1 MISEKP
7 ISRRNK
13 RILQELQDLHMTMAT
28 ESLLQPQD
36 SRGIGIK
43 GAVLCKQSEIEED
56 EQDTSPGS
64 DQSDATITS
73 ADKDVQDQGD
83 NAPEIVQSDVSISEE
98 PNLLVSQNGTQKLKQ
113 LKRSGKAFEESP
125 SPDPHMLMPE
135 STANGLNSSNQSQS
149 ASRERL
155 HKCESQG
162 SEAGSSC
169 LSRDSSID
177 SSPYKDSTGINL
189 EDFIHKTINKSP
201 KDRNMLLKLETD
213 LINFIN
219 EPKHHYL
226 KFPQMS
232 SYDRMLVHRIAA
244 YFGLDHNVDQTGKC
258 VIVNKT
264 SNKRIPDFSF
274 KEHIDNLESGPK
286 VKSIIQ
292 RENKSLDDRD
302 VRIHQS
308 PLGFLIYP
316 RNLDKPSLAHTKA
329 RSFEERRKRYEKVRS
344 KIFNS
349 CDADP
354 CQEPMAFTEDE
365 MKNGIPNMMYVGKK
379 PIRPSSISKSSEG
392 HPWSSTDSS
401 GYGTDCSS
409 KSKGIPKANSFGGMS
424 QAHSQHI
431 KTANKSQ
438 SLCKADSMNSG
449 TASPGFQRHFATPP
463 GSRSGSSPLS
473 CGSSTGPVQSPIHQG
488 FLSSQGQNQAL
499 WVASDYRNIP
509 PGAIII
515 NPQTGQPYSNPDG
528 SVYTYNPNMPLPNG
542 QPSTSVFQASEVW
555 TQSSVQDGVT
565 GTELCKH
572 LSAMNLSQQSSLDSV
587 GEPPGPHNSVQYV
600 VGGQNQIPSVNI
612 PQQSY
617 PVAQGSQNVN
627 GQPAVRYL
635 YPINYQNQCQHQMS
649 GDMQNQTFPACSTQ
663 GFGSQYGASYN
674 TYPVVATQAMD
685 TFNYSQTAYPVAHS
699 ENNVTYSSYPVQYS
713 SGQPPPQQ
721 VFYPNT
727 PNVQQGMTNYTFGTN
742 QGHYQTS
749 PPSQQTLP
757 SANGHVQTVP
767 QGAGVI
773 PLPGNLPT
781 PTSSQYVYPPIPQ
794 FQGQPRV
801 ASPQIV
807 QYQTVQNQ
815 AGLNPTGNPTQPFPV
830 IRGLQMNVQVPQIPG
845 MVSQTQS
852 VPQGPVTVSAK
863 GCTFETT
870 LPKKD
875 SDKQE
880 YVLGGIGSLGSP
892 LVAGP
897 RQLGQILRPPTQIQ
911 TDLQLIGQPS
921 IRPQIPLQPVL
932 HQQKP
937 RMSNQPS
944 SKPPKLKHSGS
955 KDGSES
961 CSSHSFD
968 CESPSAEC
976 LEVYGVPPGLC
987 RLEVDEMLSD
997 LTSLGVQIELQNEDS
1012 EMQTILAL
1020 LPSNLAAADL
1030 IKTHSNGN
1038 YQLRL
1043 CNSDI

>member
-1 MISEKP
+1 
-7 ISRRNK
+7 
-13 RILQELQDLHMTMAT
+13 MTMAT
-28 ESLLQPQD
+28 ESLQPQD
-36 SRGIGIK
+36 SRGSGIK

-64 DQSDATITS
+64 DQSDATIT
-73 ADKDVQDQGD
+73 AGDKDVQGQGD

-98 PNLLVSQNGTQKLKQ
+98 PSLSTIQNGTQKLKQ

-125 SPDPHMLMPE
+125 SPDPHMLTPE
-135 STANGLNSSNQSQS
+135 SGSNGLTSLNHSQS
-149 ASRERL
+149 SSRERL
-155 HKCESQG
+155 HKCGSQG

-169 LSRDSSID
+169 LSRDSSFE
-177 SSPYKDSTGINL
+177 SPYKDSTGINL

-274 KEHIDNLESGPK
+274 KEHIDNLDSVPK

-302 VRIHQS
+302 
-308 PLGFLIYP
+308 IYP

-354 CQEPMAFTEDE
+354 SQEPMAFTEDE
-365 MKNGIPNMMYVGKK
+365 MKNGIPNMMYIGKK
-379 PIRPSSISKSSEG
+379 PVRPSSISRSSEG

-409 KSKGIPKANSFGGMS
+409 RSKGIPKANSFGGLP
-424 QAHSQHI
+424 HSQHI
-431 KTANKSQ
+431 KTSNKSQ
-438 SLCKADSMNSG
+438 SLCKADSLNSG
-449 TASPGFQRHFATPP
+449 TASPGLQRHFATPP

-473 CGSSTGPVQSPIHQG
+473 CSSSTGPVQSPIHQG
-488 FLSSQGQNQAL
+488 FLPGQGQNQAL

-528 SVYTYNPNMPLPNG
+528 SVYTYNPNLPLPNG
-542 QPSTSVFQASEVW
+542 QPPTSMFQTQEAW
-555 TQSSVQDGVT
+555 TQSSVNDGMN

-587 GEPPGPHNSVQYV
+587 GEPPGPQPSIQFI
-600 VGGQNQIPSVNI
+600 VGGQNQVPSVNL

-617 PVAQGSQNVN
+617 PMAQPPFYQGPQNIN
-627 GQPAVRYL
+627 GQPAVRYV
-635 YPINYQNQCQHQMS
+635 YPVNCQNQCQHQMS
-649 GDMQNQTFPACSTQ
+649 GDMQNQTFPPSSTQ
-663 GFGSQYGASYN
+663 GFGNQYGASYN
-674 TYPVVATQAMD
+674 SYPVMASQAMES
-685 TFNYSQTAYPVAHS
+685 FVNYSQTTYPVGQG

-713 SGQPPPQQ
+713 SGQQPQPQQ
-721 VFYPNT
+721 VFYPST
-727 PNVQQGMTNYTFGTN
+727 PNIQQGMTNYTFGTN

-757 SANGHVQTVP
+757 SANGHLQTVP
-767 QGAGVI
+767 QGSGVI
-773 PLPGNLPT
+773 PIPGNLPT
-781 PTSSQYVYPPIPQ
+781 PTSSQFVYPQIPQ

-807 QYQTVQNQ
+807 QYQNVPSQP
-815 AGLNPTGNPTQPFPV
+815 GLNPTGNPTQPFP
-830 IRGLQMNVQVPQIPG
+830 ILRGLQMNMQIPQIPG
-845 MVSQTQS
+845 VVSQTQS
-852 VPQGPVTVSAK
+852 VPPGGPVTVSAK
-863 GCTFETT
+863 GCTFENT

-875 SDKQE
+875 FDKQE

-892 LVAGP
+892 LVTGP
-897 RQLGQILRPPTQIQ
+897 RPLGQILRPPTQ

-944 SKPPKLKHSGS
+944 SKPQKLRKVGS
-955 KDGSES
+955 KEGSES
-961 CSSHSFD
+961 CSSPQNVE
-968 CESPSAEC
+968 CESPSVEF
-976 LEVYGVPPGLC
+976 LEVHGISSDLS
-987 RLEVDEMLSD
+987 REEITEMLSD
-997 LTSLGVQIELQNEDS
+997 LTSLGVQIEVHNEES
-1012 EMQTILAL
+1012 ETRTILAL

-1030 IKTHSNGN
+1030 IQTHNNGN

>member
-1 MISEKP
+1 
-7 ISRRNK
+7 
-13 RILQELQDLHMTMAT
+13 MTMAT
-28 ESLLQPQD
+28 ETLQSQD
-36 SRGIGIK
+36 SRGSGIK
-43 GAVLCKQSEIEED
+43 SAVLCKQSEIEEE

-64 DQSDATITS
+64 DQSDATIT
-73 ADKDVQDQGD
+73 AGDKDSQGQGE
-83 NAPEIVQSDVSISEE
+83 NSSEIVQSDGCILEE
-98 PNLLVSQNGTQKLKQ
+98 PNLSASQNGTQKMKQ

-125 SPDPHMLMPE
+125 SPDPHMLTPE
-135 STANGLNSSNQSQS
+135 SSSNGLTPSSHSQS
-149 ASRERL
+149 SSRERL
-155 HKCESQG
+155 NKCGSQG

-169 LSRDSSID
+169 LSRDSSFD

-274 KEHIDNLESGPK
+274 KEHIDNLDSAPK

-302 VRIHQS
+302 
-308 PLGFLIYP
+308 IYT

-365 MKNGIPNMMYVGKK
+365 MKNGIPNIKK
-379 PIRPSSISKSSEG
+379 PIRPSSISRGSEG

-401 GYGTDCSS
+401 GYGTDCST
-409 KSKGIPKANSFGGMS
+409 KSKGIPKANSFGGVP
-424 QAHSQHI
+424 HSQHI
-431 KTANKSQ
+431 KTASKSQ

-449 TASPGFQRHFATPP
+449 TASPGLQRHFATPP

-473 CGSSTGPVQSPIHQG
+473 CSSSTGPIQSPIHHG
-488 FLSSQGQNQAL
+488 FLAGQGQNQAL

-528 SVYTYNPNMPLPNG
+528 SVYTHNPNLPLPNG
-542 QPSTSVFQASEVW
+542 QPPTSMYQTSEGW
-555 TQSSVQDGVT
+555 THNSVSDGLG

-572 LSAMNLSQQSSLDSV
+572 LSAMNLSHQSSLDSV
-587 GEPPGPHNSVQYV
+587 GEPPGPQTSIQYIMAAQ
-600 VGGQNQIPSVNI
+600 GQVPSVNM

-617 PVAQGSQNVN
+617 TVAQPPFYQGLQNMN
-627 GQPAVRYL
+627 GQPTVRYV
-635 YPINYQNQCQHQMS
+635 YPVNYQNQCQHQMS
-649 GDMQNQTFPACSTQ
+649 GDMPAQTYPPCSTQ
-663 GFGSQYGASYN
+663 GYGNQYGTSYN
-674 TYPVVATQAMD
+674 SYPVVASQAMD
-685 TFNYSQTAYPVAHS
+685 TFVNYSQTTYPVAQS
-699 ENNVTYSSYPVQYS
+699 ENNMTYSSYPVQYS
-713 SGQPPPQQ
+713 SGQPQPQQ
-721 VFYPNT
+721 VFYPST
-727 PNVQQGMTNYTFGTN
+727 PNIQQGVSNYTFGSS

-749 PPSQQTLP
+749 PPSQQTLS
-757 SANGHVQTVP
+757 SANGHLQTVP
-767 QGAGVI
+767 QGGVI
-773 PLPGNLPT
+773 PLPGNLTT
-781 PTSSQYVYPPIPQ
+781 PTSSQYVYPTIPP

-801 ASPQIV
+801 ANPQIV
-807 QYQTVQNQ
+807 QYQNMQNQ
-815 AGLNPTGNPTQPFPV
+815 PGLSTAAGSHSQPIPV
-830 IRGLQMNVQVPQIPG
+830 IRGLQMNMQMAQIPG
-845 MVSQTQS
+845 VMSQSQNAA
-852 VPQGPVTVSAK
+852 QGGPVTVSAK
-863 GCTFETT
+863 GCTYEAS

-880 YVLGGIGSLGSP
+880 YVLGGVGSLGSP

-897 RQLGQILRPPTQIQ
+897 RQLGQIMRPPTQIQ
-911 TDLQLIGQPS
+911 ADLQLIGQPS
-921 IRPQIPLQPVL
+921 IRQQIPLQPVL

-944 SKPPKLKHSGS
+944 SKPQKLRKSGS

-961 CSSHSFD
+961 GSSQSVE
-968 CESPSAEC
+968 CESPSVEC
-976 LEVYGVPPGLC
+976 LEVHGLPSD
-987 RLEVDEMLSD
+987 LSQEAVEEALSD
-997 LTSLGVQIELQNEDS
+997 LTSLGIQIERQNEDS
-1012 EMQTILAL
+1012 QTPTILAL
-1020 LPSNLAAADL
+1020 LPSNISAADL
-1030 IKTHSNGN
+1030 IETHSNRL
-1038 YQLRL
+1038 YQLRM
-1043 CNSDI
+1043 CNLDD